1 MECGFFLDVVIG
13 EGTAVF
19 ELFTGKDETL
29 LVGGDAFFILDFRFN
44 IIDRVGGFNFE
55 SDS

>member
-1 MECGFFLDVVIG
+1 MESRFFLDVVIG
-13 EGTAVF
+13 ECTAVL
-19 ELFTGKDETL
+19 ELLTGKDETL
-29 LVGGDAFFILDFRFN
+29 LVGRDAFFILDFRFN